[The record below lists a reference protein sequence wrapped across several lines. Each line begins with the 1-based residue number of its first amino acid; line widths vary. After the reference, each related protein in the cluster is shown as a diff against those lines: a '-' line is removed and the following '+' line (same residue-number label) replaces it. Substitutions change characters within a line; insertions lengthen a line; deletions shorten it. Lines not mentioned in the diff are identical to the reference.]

1 MFENVQV
8 YQDILEEITKETDG
22 DWGRMS
28 YSQKLMVINI
38 MKEYK
43 KDIDNYMR
51 NEYYK
56 IKMYASLNYKDI
68 QLEEREPDL
77 TRFRS
82 DEENNFY
89 RLMGGSYE

>member
-1 MFENVQV
+1 MFENMQV
-8 YQDILEEITKETDG
+8 YQDILDEIVNETSG
-22 DWGRMS
+22 DWERMS

-43 KDIDNYMR
+43 KNIDNYMR

-56 IKMYASLNYKDI
+56 IKMYASLDTRDI

-77 TRFRS
+77 SRFG
-82 DEENNFY
+82 N
-89 RLMGGSYE
+89 